1 MTTIANIILL
11 LAALMNLYAILRHDL
26 MAMRNNDYY
35 NKRYRSWL
43 SESGD
48 LYSAK
53 RLIVLAALIGSF
65 TSMALSSWMV
75 IIALAVVLAVLA
87 VATLLKRQAGWTSTF
102 TGRTASMFITA
113 IILAILVIALGTWA
127 ASRDE
132 HSDPSMIAA
141 TLTLML
147 AALSPVLVML
157 VNLMHGS
164 TPRRTASPDKTDTEE
179 PKVSD

>member
-35 NKRYRSWL
+35 NKHYRSWL

-75 IIALAVVLAVLA
+75 IIALAVVLA

-164 TPRRTASPDKTDTEE
+164 TPRRTESHNKTDKEE

>member
-35 NKRYRSWL
+35 NKHYRSWL

-113 IILAILVIALGTWA
+113 IILAITWA

-164 TPRRTASPDKTDTEE
+164 TPRRTESHNKTDKEE

>member
-1 MTTIANIILL
+1 MTTVANIILL

-65 TSMALSSWMV
+65 TSMALMSWMV
-75 IIALAVVLAVLA
+75 IMALAIVLIVLAVT
-87 VATLLKRQAGWTSTF
+87 TLLKRQAGWTSTF
-102 TGRTASMFITA
+102 TGRTAGMFTTA
-113 IILAILVIALGTWA
+113 IILAILIIALGTWA

-132 HSDPSMIAA
+132 RNDPSMIAA
-141 TLTLML
+141 TLALMT
-147 AALSPVLVML
+147 AALSPLLVML

-164 TPRRTASPDKTDTEE
+164 TPRRTENTNKSDNEQ